1 MEKISATIF
10 VNGRGTSIVTTKEEI
25 IKEINHFR
33 LFWMANIMEKSH
45 DGTYTAHYSNE
56 EKRTAL
62 IAIHGF
68 TYELRKWLSMR
79 MKG

>member
-33 LFWMANIMEKSH
+33 LFWMAGIMEKNH
-45 DGTYTAHYSNE
+45 IRAVLDGSYFAE
-56 EKRTAL
+56 
-62 IAIHGF
+62 I
-68 TYELRKWLSMR
+68 
-79 MKG
+79 

>member
-10 VNGRGTSIVTTKEEI
+10 INGRGASIVTTKEEI

-33 LFWMANIMEKSH
+33 MFWMANVIEKNH

-56 EKRTAL
+56 EKTAR

>member
-56 EKRTAL
+56 EKRRSLQSMAL
-62 IAIHGF
+62 PMSYANGCPCA
-68 TYELRKWLSMR
+68 
-79 MKG
+79 

>member
-33 LFWMANIMEKSH
+33 LFWMAGIMEKNH

-56 EKRTAL
+56 EKTAR